1 MLALLGIALFLAAM
15 GTLLWMGWQ
24 QGSRTDAR
32 EKALERAAEQAWR
45 ERVNAIEARRAK
57 LRDAINRGTAA

>member
-1 MLALLGIALFLAAM
+1 MLALLGIALFLVAL
-15 GTLLWMGWQ
+15 GGLSWIGFL
-24 QGSRTDAR
+24 QGSRADAR
-32 EKALERAAEQAWR
+32 EKALERAAEKAWR